1 MSKTR
6 WIICL
11 AAFLATPAWAARI
24 EGVSLPDTAI
34 VRGQHLVL
42 NGAGVRSVF
51 IFDIYVAALYAP
63 ERTGEAQ
70 HIMRDERPVRVSM
83 HFIRGGSGPGLLARG
98 WTAGFERNQSPSAM
112 AMLKARLRQ
121 FNAMFGSV
129 GKGDVFMFD
138 FLTDHT
144 TRISINGLRRGVIP
158 GADFQRALLGVWL
171 GEHPA
176 DQSLKRAM
184 LKQNLANP

>member
-1 MSKTR
+1 M
-6 WIICL
+6 
-11 AAFLATPAWAARI
+11 FLAIPAWAARI

-34 VRGQHLVL
+34 VHGQHLVL

-63 ERTGEAQ
+63 ERTGDARYV
-70 HIMRDERPVRVSM
+70 MRDERPVRVSM
-83 HFIRGGSGPGLLARG
+83 HFIRGGSGQGLLARG
-98 WTAGFERNQSPSAM
+98 WTAGFEHNQSPSAM
-112 AMLKARLRQ
+112 TRLKARLKQ

-129 GKGDVFMFD
+129 SKGDIFTFD

-144 TRISINGLRRGVIP
+144 TRISINGLRRGIIP
-158 GADFQRALLGVWL
+158 GADFQRALLSVWL
-171 GEHPA
+171 GKHPA

-184 LKQNLANP
+184 LKSGLKQNSANP